1 MLELTT
7 QQMAVLERLRDRGFS
22 FAAFPL
28 YAQHIGVKKGNCAA
42 LLSAQD
48 GGRLTVYGG
57 ATYVVAGQL
66 GARVHREEGE
76 FFVFKKSEL
85 SATPGRI
92 AELERF
98 ATELDELLAEN

>member
-1 MLELTT
+1 MLALNT

-42 LLSAQD
+42 LLSTQG
-48 GGRLTVYGG
+48 GGRLKVYGS

-66 GARVHREEGE
+66 GARVQREEGE

-85 SATPGRI
+85 PATPERI

-98 ATELDELLAEN
+98 ATELEELLAQG